1 MRGPQNPSFAAVC
14 SARALG
20 VLRSAKPSTQSR
32 AGGLSWSMI
41 RHPVSKLVCAALL
54 ALGSA
59 LPAHADAANKGLD
72 VGDAAPAL
80 SAPQQDGTPF
90 ALDSLKGRV
99 VYVDFFA
106 SWCAPCAEALPAL
119 DALYRK
125 HADKGLTVVAV
136 NVDTERAAALKM
148 LKRIPVS
155 YPVVFDPA
163 GVWPETFG
171 LRGMPSGYLLDRT
184 GVVRF
189 IKTGYQAKD
198 LPKLV
203 AAIEAEL
210 GRTQ

>member
-1 MRGPQNPSFAAVC
+1 
-14 SARALG
+14 
-20 VLRSAKPSTQSR
+20 
-32 AGGLSWSMI
+32 MI
-41 RHPVSKLVCAALL
+41 RTPASRLVCAALL
-54 ALGSA
+54 ALGFA
-59 LPAHADAANKGLD
+59 VPAHAETAKQGLA
-72 VGDAAPAL
+72 VGDSAPAL
-80 SAPQQDGTPF
+80 SAPQQDGATF
-90 ALDSLKGRV
+90 ALESLRGRV

-119 DALYRK
+119 EALYRK
-125 HADKGLTVVAV
+125 HGDNGLTVVAV

-148 LKRIPVS
+148 LRRIPVS

-171 LRGMPSGYLLDRT
+171 LRGMPSGYLLDRD

-210 GRTQ
+210 GRTP

>member
-1 MRGPQNPSFAAVC
+1 M
-14 SARALG
+14 L
-20 VLRSAKPSTQSR
+20 
-32 AGGLSWSMI
+32 M
-41 RHPVSKLVCAALL
+41 ALL
-54 ALGSA
+54 
-59 LPAHADAANKGLD
+59 PAAQAADRKGLD
-72 VGDAAPAL
+72 VGDIAPKL
-80 SAPQQDGTPF
+80 EAPQLDGTPL
-90 ALDSLKGRV
+90 ALQALQGKV
-99 VYVDFFA
+99 VYVDFWA
-106 SWCAPCAEALPAL
+106 SWCAPCREVMPAL
-119 DALYRK
+119 DVLYRK
-125 HADKGLTVVAV
+125 HSGAGFAVVAV
-136 NVDTERAAALKM
+136 NVDTDREAALRM
-148 LKRIPVS
+148 LKRLPVS

>member
-1 MRGPQNPSFAAVC
+1 MRRIRNPSNAALC
-14 SARALG
+14 GTTALG
-20 VLRSAKPSTQSR
+20 MLRFAKPSTQAP
-32 AGGLSWSMI
+32 AGGLSWGMVRTLASGF
-41 RHPVSKLVCAALL
+41 VCAALMA
-54 ALGSA
+54 ALL
-59 LPAHADAANKGLD
+59 LPAAQAADRKGLA
-72 VGDAAPAL
+72 VGDAVPKL
-80 SAPQQDGTPF
+80 EAPQLDDTPL
-90 ALDSLKGRV
+90 ALQSLQGRV
-99 VYVDFFA
+99 VYVDFWA
-106 SWCAPCAEALPAL
+106 SWCAPCREALPAL

-125 HADKGLTVVAV
+125 HGDAGFTVVAV
-136 NVDTERAAALKM
+136 NVDTERDAALGL
-148 LKRIPVS
+148 LKRLSLS

>member
-1 MRGPQNPSFAAVC
+1 MVGNRMAKQLCV
-14 SARALG
+14 AL
-20 VLRSAKPSTQSR
+20 
-32 AGGLSWSMI
+32 
-41 RHPVSKLVCAALL
+41 AALL
-54 ALGSA
+54 FSVV
-59 LPAHADAANKGLD
+59 HAADSKGLE

-80 SAPQQDGTPF
+80 QAPQLDGTP
-90 ALDSLKGRV
+90 LLLQSLQGQV

-106 SWCAPCAEALPAL
+106 SWCAPCAQALPAL

-125 HADKGLTVVAV
+125 HGDSGLSVVAV
-136 NVDTERAAALKM
+136 NVDTDRAAALKM

-163 GVWPETFG
+163 GIWPETFG
-171 LRGMPSGYLLDRT
+171 LRGMPAGYLLDRS

-189 IKTGYQAKD
+189 IKIGYQAKD